1 LGLSSGRASAA
12 AQLSPSSSFASPAP
26 SPRLAISP
34 RDVALSSTR
43 GAAPDVAD
51 EGASNRSLPTSA
63 TMPVVLLHVR
73 PDVPSPSSP
82 SASSSSGLDLLDRT
96 QQLTFGRRPQLAP
109 LSSASAGSVSASSP
123 PRLRGP
129 LRHGALEGLSP
140 TRNGSSAGQRLVA
153 AGVAAGSPAPSPSP
167 SPSSPGGLSPAARRV
182 LEGYVPPQPAM
193 PFLPRLPPL
202 GGRSMA
208 AADEDEAAGLP
219 QQPAGLQCSICLSAA
234 ADGLV
239 HPCGHSS
246 FCYTC
251 ATRWCS
257 GSSNGGG
264 NGAAS
269 SSASMDAGGGGGGRC
284 PVCRVPVEHVVR
296 LSSKDVAR
304 RDAAIARAEQQQQ
317 P

>member
-34 RDVALSSTR
+34 RDVALSSAR
-43 GAAPDVAD
+43 GASHAAD
-51 EGASNRSLPTSA
+51 EGASNRSLPTYA
-63 TMPVVLLHVR
+63 AMPVVLLHVR

-82 SASSSSGLDLLDRT
+82 SAASSSGLDLLDRT
-96 QQLTFGRRPQLAP
+96 QQLSFGRRPQLAP
-109 LSSASAGSVSASSP
+109 LSSASAGSVAASSP

-140 TRNGSSAGQRLVA
+140 TRNGGSAGQRLAA
-153 AGVAAGSPAPSPSP
+153 AGAAVGSPAPSP

-182 LEGYVPPQPAM
+182 LEEGYVPPQPAM

-202 GGRSMA
+202 GGGSMV